1 MFETMGGSRELITV
15 CNVRLNIVQ
24 KRTARGMTKMV
35 LEKKQVHDVIAY
47 LDVASSSYRS
57 NDSRNSR
64 KSYTRETSVRN
75 A

>member
-1 MFETMGGSRELITV
+1 
-15 CNVRLNIVQ
+15 
-24 KRTARGMTKMV
+24 MTKMV